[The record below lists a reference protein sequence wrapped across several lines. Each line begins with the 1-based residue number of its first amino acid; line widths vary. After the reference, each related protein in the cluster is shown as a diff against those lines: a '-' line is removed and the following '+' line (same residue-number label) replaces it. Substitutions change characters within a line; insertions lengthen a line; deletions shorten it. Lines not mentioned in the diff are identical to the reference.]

1 VSPGRRIAR
10 ADAVVRCWFGNQRVL
25 NVNSKIGVMM
35 ADNSETRKPS
45 GSQEQVR
52 AAASSAVQSAAET
65 AQRGTEAMQQTG
77 RSSGETL
84 RRGSEAGA
92 QTMQHFGGL
101 AGETMRRGS
110 EGFAGAQQKLA
121 QDAARQFEET
131 IGKWSQMLQ
140 TSAQQWRTL
149 MHVPNSAGGGVQ
161 ELQRCVGGAVERVMQ
176 TNMQATQELFRLTN
190 TAGFAELQ
198 QRFMREYLNALLE
211 GSSNIVRAVRQSAD
225 QTLRPLEEH
234 AARQHNGQ
242 EQSGR
247 VADVMER
254 EVRVANPDDTV
265 QQVARMMRETDT
277 GALPVGE
284 GDRLVGMVTDR
295 DVTVRLVAEG
305 RDPARTKVRE
315 VMSPEVRYVFE
326 DEDVGHVADNMAEQ
340 QVRRLPVMNRQK
352 RLVGVVSLGDIA
364 KGRRPEL
371 AGSALRGIAREG
383 GQHTQT
389 AAE

>member
-1 VSPGRRIAR
+1 
-10 ADAVVRCWFGNQRVL
+10 
-25 NVNSKIGVMM
+25 MM

-234 AARQHNGQ
+234 AARQNNGQ